1 MSLARKDGK
10 YAPLPHFTHTR
21 SNGSNTCQTRANL
34 MFIPIV
40 YPQLSVPPR
49 LAIGNEVIAVL
60 SVSPIQQ
67 DHDTLA
73 SFLGRDQWRIH
84 NALSLRSAS
93 AFLRAHAV
101 PLVVCEHDLSPGS
114 WTQLLDET
122 RLLAIPPVLIMMC
135 RVADDSLWAEALNL
149 GAYDVLAKPFD
160 RAEVTR
166 ILSSAWQ
173 HWQRQYCFPTILRK
187 VMPTS
192 TAAAA

>member
-40 YPQLSVPPR
+40 YPPLSVPPR

-60 SVSPIQQ
+60 SVSPLQH

-73 SFLGRDQWRIH
+73 SLLGRDQWRIH

-93 AFLRAHAV
+93 VFTLETDEHSLQQGRPLAYEKHICWKLKRFRHGSGSRFAF
-101 PLVVCEHDLSPGS
+101 
-114 WTQLLDET
+114 
-122 RLLAIPPVLIMMC
+122 
-135 RVADDSLWAEALNL
+135 
-149 GAYDVLAKPFD
+149 
-160 RAEVTR
+160 
-166 ILSSAWQ
+166 
-173 HWQRQYCFPTILRK
+173 
-187 VMPTS
+187 
-192 TAAAA
+192 